1 VSDVN
6 NMSSMFSGAKLST
19 ANYDDTLIGWSSK
32 TLKPNVV
39 FSGGNSTYCNSAN
52 ARGSVIN
59 TYGWTIID
67 GGLDCSGLPPVLL
80 DANGVTIKYV
90 GTTVPSPYFIQA
102 SPRGTLEWFAIIDD
116 NTKSN
121 ISNYAKNIQ
130 SGIDYFTP
138 TGESIPIPFNNI
150 VTTLVT
156 DTSFMFTYST
166 STNFSD
172 TTLSFNQNISSW
184 DVSNVTNMRGLFYN
198 ATSFNQSIGSWDV
211 SNVTNMSAMFSGD
224 TLSTANYDATLIGWS
239 SKTLK
244 PNVAFSGGNST
255 YCNSTNAR
263 GSIINTFGWT
273 ITDGGLDC
281 SSLIILDANGVTL
294 KYKDTSLPSPYF
306 MQASPRGTLEWFAI
320 VDDNT
325 KSKITDYAKNINSGR
340 DYFTPTGESTPI
352 PFDNIV
358 TTLVTT
364 MDGMFKS
371 STAFNQPI
379 GSWDV
384 SNVNRMDG
392 MFEGANSFNQP
403 IDSWD
408 VSSVTDMRSMFNR
421 AAVFNQSIGSWI
433 VRYVTNMSSMF
444 SGASSFN
451 QPIGSWDVSDVTN
464 MSSMFSGASSF
475 NQPIGS
481 WDVSNVTSATGLFDG
496 TDFNQDII
504 SWNVERMTDMSNM
517 FRNTPFNQDISSWN
531 VSNVT
536 NMSSMFRG
544 TPFNQDISSWNVSK
558 VTNMTAMFSSV
569 DGNGSVVV
577 EGKFNQDISSWDVS
591 NVTSVNGLFHG
602 TDFNQDI
609 SSWNV
614 ESMTDMSNMFRNTP
628 FNQDISSWNVSNVT
642 GMAGMF
648 FGSSF
653 NQDISGWCVPKITSQ
668 PSDFSNNSPLIINYK
683 PVWGTCP
690 EGSVDLYFSNL
701 SNIPEKISLLS
712 TSKVNNDIYITTGFI
727 FKEPSQRLSYDF
739 LFKYNTT
746 SDSWSKIST
755 NTSLEDLYYGNGE
768 IINNKL
774 YRFNG
779 KTPDGLNSKLEII
792 DLQNLTVTLG
802 QQNPLPRFLSGS
814 SVNGIYIYVFGG
826 ETQQGYTNKLY
837 RYNTETDTWLELP
850 EMPESKQTKGEFV
863 NNKLYVIGGFNGT
876 PSNKIHIF
884 NTSTNIW
891 ENEYTMPFNVSA
903 NALTVNN
910 NYIYILGD
918 YSDQDKIEVL
928 DTNDMSFRFLKNN
941 MIDRRH
947 FDAEII
953 NDKLYIVGG
962 NTTSNLNSSLN
973 SIQFSKINSTLSI
986 DNQNFKDNLLFY
998 PNPVDDKLFIQGLQ
1012 KEAKVSIYNIL
1023 GKLVLSKTTSS
1034 EIDVNNLKSGLYI
1047 IKITE
1052 IRGESVRKFIKK

>member
-1 VSDVN
+1 
-6 NMSSMFSGAKLST
+6 
-19 ANYDDTLIGWSSK
+19 
-32 TLKPNVV
+32 
-39 FSGGNSTYCNSAN
+39 
-52 ARGSVIN
+52 
-59 TYGWTIID
+59 
-67 GGLDCSGLPPVLL
+67 
-80 DANGVTIKYV
+80 
-90 GTTVPSPYFIQA
+90 
-102 SPRGTLEWFAIIDD
+102 
-116 NTKSN
+116 
-121 ISNYAKNIQ
+121 
-130 SGIDYFTP
+130 
-138 TGESIPIPFNNI
+138 
-150 VTTLVT
+150 
-156 DTSFMFTYST
+156 
-166 STNFSD
+166 
-172 TTLSFNQNISSW
+172 
-184 DVSNVTNMRGLFYN
+184 
-198 ATSFNQSIGSWDV
+198 
-211 SNVTNMSAMFSGD
+211 
-224 TLSTANYDATLIGWS
+224 
-239 SKTLK
+239 
-244 PNVAFSGGNST
+244 
-255 YCNSTNAR
+255 
-263 GSIINTFGWT
+263 
-273 ITDGGLDC
+273 
-281 SSLIILDANGVTL
+281 
-294 KYKDTSLPSPYF
+294 
-306 MQASPRGTLEWFAI
+306 
-320 VDDNT
+320 
-325 KSKITDYAKNINSGR
+325 
-340 DYFTPTGESTPI
+340 
-352 PFDNIV
+352 
-358 TTLVTT
+358 
-364 MDGMFKS
+364 
-371 STAFNQPI
+371 
-379 GSWDV
+379 
-384 SNVNRMDG
+384 MDG

-408 VSSVTDMRSMFNR
+408 VRSVTDMRSMFNR
-421 AAVFNQSIGSWI
+421 AA
-433 VRYVTNMSSMF
+433 T
-444 SGASSFN
+444 FN
-451 QPIGSWDVSDVTN
+451 QPIGSWNVRYVTN

-481 WDVSNVTSATGLFDG
+481 WDVSNVTSASGLFDG

-504 SWNVERMTDMSNM
+504 SWNVESMTDMSNM
-517 FRNTPFNQDISSWN
+517 FRDTPFNQDISSWN

-558 VTNMTAMFSSV
+558 VTNMTSMFSNV

-577 EGKFNQDISSWDVS
+577 EGKFNQDVSSWDVS

-614 ESMTDMSNMFRNTP
+614 ESMTDMSNMFRDTP

-653 NQDISGWCVPKITSQ
+653 NKDISGWCVPKITSQ
-668 PSDFSNNSPLIINYK
+668 PSDFSNNSPLIVNNK

-690 EGSVDLYFSNL
+690 KGSVDLYFSNL
-701 SNIPEKISLLS
+701 SDIPEKISLLS

-727 FKEPSQRLSYDF
+727 FKEPSLRISYDF
-739 LFKYNTT
+739 LFKYNTI
-746 SDSWSKIST
+746 SNSWSKIST

-779 KTPDGLNSKLEII
+779 KTRDGLNSKLEII

-876 PSNKIHIF
+876 PSNKIHVF

-903 NALTVNN
+903 NGLTVNN

-941 MIDRRH
+941 MIDRRN

-953 NDKLYIVGG
+953 DDKLYVIGG
-962 NTTSNLNSSLN
+962 STTSSLN
-973 SIQFSKINSTLSI
+973 SWLKSIQFSNINSVLSVNKPI
-986 DNQNFKDNLLFY
+986 LNNNLLLY
-998 PNPVDDKLFIQGLQ
+998 PNPTNDKLFIQGITNYSKIL
-1012 KEAKVSIYNIL
+1012 IYNYL
-1023 GKLVLSKTTSS
+1023 GNLVMSKTNSND
-1034 EIDVNNLKSGLYI
+1034 IDVQNLPRGIYI
-1047 IKITE
+1047 IKIIDTK
-1052 IRGESVRKFIKK
+1052 GETVRKFIKN